1 MITQLL
7 NETSVQSK
15 LYKAWIDY
23 IDITQENT
31 IFLATLNSLARAWP
45 SFKELH
51 LLQQGVSFR
60 YFASHGELVE
70 SIFRLFNLFPNL
82 HINVDSG
89 CSTFFNFFFALQ
101 VRRNFLSERQCGLI
115 VLMEFQTLTNSKVKP
130 FEEIPKLF
138 KNCHFWTQPP
148 RKVQTL
154 SCKGLYYVSTFLD
167 FFWPYISMNS
177 IEYQQKLPLF
187 WPNSFADVK

>member
-1 MITQLL
+1 MKPQ
-7 NETSVQSK
+7 
-15 LYKAWIDY
+15 YKVNFIKP
-23 IDITQENT
+23 ITQENT

-101 VRRNFLSERQCGLI
+101 VRRNFLSERQCRLVVLI
-115 VLMEFQTLTNSKVKP
+115 EFQALTNSKGKP
-130 FEEIPKLF
+130 LEEIRVEYQKCA
-138 KNCHFWTQPP
+138 KIAIFWTQPP
-148 RKVQTL
+148 MEFQAM
-154 SCKGLYYVSTFLD
+154 SCKVPMKTKYFKRPLTNKIFL
-167 FFWPYISMNS
+167 FYHNKSLKI
-177 IEYQQKLPLF
+177 IRLLL
-187 WPNSFADVK
+187 

>member
-1 MITQLL
+1 MKCIKVIITNKQSC
-7 NETSVQSK
+7 TGFSAMRQSQKHGFVQSQ

-23 IDITQENT
+23 IDITQRNT
-31 IFLATLNSLARAWP
+31 IFPATLNSLARAWP

-101 VRRNFLSERQCGLI
+101 VRRNFLSERQCGLV
-115 VLMEFQTLTNSKVKP
+115 VLMEFQALNNSMGKS
-130 FEEIPKLF
+130 FEEI
-138 KNCHFWTQPP
+138 
-148 RKVQTL
+148 RV
-154 SCKGLYYVSTFLD
+154 
-167 FFWPYISMNS
+167 
-177 IEYQQKLPLF
+177 E
-187 WPNSFADVK
+187 

>member
-1 MITQLL
+1 MKPQ
-7 NETSVQSK
+7 
-15 LYKAWIDY
+15 YKVNFIKP
-23 IDITQENT
+23 ITQENT
-31 IFLATLNSLARAWP
+31 ISLATLNSLARAWP

-101 VRRNFLSERQCGLI
+101 VRRNFLSERQCRLVVLI
-115 VLMEFQTLTNSKVKP
+115 EFQALTNSKGKP
-130 FEEIPKLF
+130 LEEI
-138 KNCHFWTQPP
+138 
-148 RKVQTL
+148 RV
-154 SCKGLYYVSTFLD
+154 
-167 FFWPYISMNS
+167 
-177 IEYQQKLPLF
+177 EYQSVQKLPF
-187 WPNSFADVK
+187 SEHNHPWSFKLWVVKYQWKRNVSRDL